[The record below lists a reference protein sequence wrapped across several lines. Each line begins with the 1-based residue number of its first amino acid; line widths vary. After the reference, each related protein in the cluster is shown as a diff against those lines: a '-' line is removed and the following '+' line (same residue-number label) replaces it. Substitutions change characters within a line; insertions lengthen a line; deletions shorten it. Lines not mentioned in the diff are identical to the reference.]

1 MWQKLLLCILLIN
14 VKCLFDKAEYIKSFT
29 DVNKLQNQLGLTGKI
44 SLILIYSNSCP
55 HCQRFEPEFIKLSEK
70 YNKNFDFY
78 VVPSKSN
85 FREKFDIRGVPT
97 MFYYVGNN
105 FIEHKGR
112 NNFETISYILENNY
126 SKKCKEIELE
136 YFINLNNEKPEQN
149 YILGYFPDEDIIS
162 KEEENSDIKKL
173 IIKESFDNFINNTNQ
188 MISRMDNCYYLRNLK
203 NLNNENKAGNLMEGL
218 SEGNIIIFSE
228 NKGINIF
235 NEYHNIFI
243 SNLDQDKSYYEKRI
257 KDIGDLYLKF
267 LSEKIIDYYIDIT
280 DSKMVSKL
288 TMFAKRSMLLF
299 VYKNDEEKKEF
310 KRKINIIIGYTK
322 NERYP
327 LFDYVLFKYGT
338 NLFTLSYYIK
348 ESGIYYI
355 DKNFKKISN
364 KIDLDVIINMI
375 KTQNEYEYNPED
387 LSKTDE
393 ENDKINNTN
402 ITNTNTDE
410 FKEKQNEESFYDK
423 IRDDII
429 EKQLINYLNR
439 KNEEALINP
448 RKLNSA
454 YCFILCL
461 IIYSLAFNYI
471 NQKLFHG
478 TSIFSFFNDC
488 INLIKVAICDYDE
501 EDLNVKGNKLSASQ

>member
-1 MWQKLLLCILLIN
+1 MWSKLLLSILIIN
-14 VKCLFDKAEYIKSFT
+14 IKCLFDKAEYIKSFT
-29 DVNKLQNQLGLTGKI
+29 DVNKLQEQLDLTGKI
-44 SLILIYSNSCP
+44 SLILIYSNGCP

-136 YFINLNNEKPEQN
+136 YFINLNNEKSEKN

-162 KEEENSDIKKL
+162 NDKENSDIKKL
-173 IIKESFDNFINNTNQ
+173 IIKESFNNFINNTNQ
-188 MISRMDNCYYLRNLK
+188 MISHMDNCYYIRNL
-203 NLNNENKAGNLMEGL
+203 NRINENKEENLFEGL
-218 SEGNIIIFSE
+218 SEGTIIIFSE
-228 NKGINIF
+228 NKGLNIF
-235 NEYHNIFI
+235 NEYNNIFI
-243 SNLDQDKSYYEKRI
+243 SNLDQNKSYYEKRI

-267 LSEKIIDYYIDIT
+267 LTEKILDYYIDIT

-288 TMFAKRSMLLF
+288 TMFVKRSILLF
-299 VYKNDEEKKEF
+299 VYKNDEEKNEF

-322 NERYP
+322 NEKYP

-338 NLFTLSYYIK
+338 NLYTLSYYIE

-355 DKNFKKISN
+355 DKDFRKVSK

-375 KTQNEYEYNPED
+375 KAQNEYEYNPEE
-387 LSKTDE
+387 LSKTNDE
-393 ENDKINNTN
+393 SDIKNNTN
-402 ITNTNTDE
+402 NSSDE
-410 FKEKQNEESFYDK
+410 LKEKQNEESFYDK
-423 IRDDII
+423 IRDEII

-478 TSIFSFFNDC
+478 QSIFCIFNDC
-488 INLIKVAICDYDE
+488 IYFIKLAICDYDE
-501 EDLNVKGNKLSASQ
+501 EELNIKGNKLSSSQ

>member
-1 MWQKLLLCILLIN
+1 M
-14 VKCLFDKAEYIKSFT
+14 E
-29 DVNKLQNQLGLTGKI
+29 
-44 SLILIYSNSCP
+44 LIY
-55 HCQRFEPEFIKLSEK
+55 L
-70 YNKNFDFY
+70 
-78 VVPSKSN
+78 
-85 FREKFDIRGVPT
+85 
-97 MFYYVGNN
+97 
-105 FIEHKGR
+105 
-112 NNFETISYILENNY
+112 
-126 SKKCKEIELE
+126 
-136 YFINLNNEKPEQN
+136 
-149 YILGYFPDEDIIS
+149 
-162 KEEENSDIKKL
+162 
-173 IIKESFDNFINNTNQ
+173 
-188 MISRMDNCYYLRNLK
+188 
-203 NLNNENKAGNLMEGL
+203 
-218 SEGNIIIFSE
+218 
-228 NKGINIF
+228 
-235 NEYHNIFI
+235 
-243 SNLDQDKSYYEKRI
+243 
-257 KDIGDLYLKF
+257 LY
-267 LSEKIIDYYIDIT
+267 
-280 DSKMVSKL
+280 
-288 TMFAKRSMLLF
+288 
-299 VYKNDEEKKEF
+299 
-310 KRKINIIIGYTK
+310 
-322 NERYP
+322 
-327 LFDYVLFKYGT
+327 
-338 NLFTLSYYIK
+338 
-348 ESGIYYI
+348 YYI

-393 ENDKINNTN
+393 ENDKVNNTN